1 MAFLPTIPSSFVPH
15 ETSPART
22 SHADFA
28 GAFSLFS
35 YLVLAVVFVSAVGVF
50 SYGRI
55 LTATQTS
62 REAALI
68 KATATIDADTIEDF
82 VRLQDRLNSSQAL
95 LKSHV
100 AFSNFFSSL
109 QTLLPASVRF
119 TALHISTSAS
129 GVTKVE
135 GSGVAKSFNA
145 LTAASMAFTTESHIK
160 DVIFSKISI
169 TRENTISFGF
179 SATLDPRLTAFSATA
194 FENSP
199 PTSP

>member
-15 ETSPART
+15 EA
-22 SHADFA
+22 SHARILRADLM

-35 YLVLAVVFVSAVGVF
+35 YLVFIIVLASAVGVF
-50 SYGRI
+50 FYGRI

-62 REAALI
+62 REASLA
-68 KATATIDADTIEDF
+68 KATATIDAETIEGF
-82 VRLQDRLNSSQAL
+82 VRLRDRLNSSQTL
-95 LKSHV
+95 LKNHV
-100 AFSNFFSSL
+100 AFSNLFSSL

-119 TALHISTSAS
+119 TALNISTGAS

-135 GSGVAKSFNA
+135 GSGIAKSFNA
-145 LTAASMAFTTESHIK
+145 LTTASVSFTTESHIK

-169 TRENTISFGF
+169 TRENNVSFGF

-194 FENSP
+194 FENPP
-199 PTSP
+199 PTAL